1 MTGGSPHL
9 TAQASRRPFAVLFDL
24 DGTLIDSIGLILA
37 SMEFAF
43 EGRERR
49 PATEEWV
56 AAIGTPLD
64 GMLRR
69 WARDEEDVLAL
80 RARYRE
86 FTLLNHDAMTTA
98 YPGAIETVRALHAE
112 GHPLAIVTSKLE
124 VGARR
129 SLSYLGIED
138 CFAAVIGL
146 DATTKHKPDPEPVRF
161 ALSRLGGIAPSGA
174 LFVGDSVHDMRSGNA
189 AGVATAAALWG
200 PSRREELAAAA
211 PTHWLRDFPEL
222 HALVRRLASRAARG

>member
-1 MTGGSPHL
+1 MTSAPSHLPSPSPH
-9 TAQASRRPFAVLFDL
+9 QPFAVLFDL

-49 PATEEWV
+49 PNTEEWV

-69 WARDEEDVLAL
+69 WARDEADVLHL
-80 RARYRE
+80 RGRYRE
-86 FTLLNHDAMTTA
+86 FTLLHHDTMTTA
-98 YPGAIETVRALHAE
+98 YPGAIETVRALHAD

-129 SLSYLGIED
+129 SLTYLGIEE
-138 CFAAVIGL
+138 CFTAVIGL
-146 DATTKHKPDPEPVRF
+146 DATTKHKPDPEPVRH
-161 ALSRLGGIAPSGA
+161 ALARLGGIAPGRA
-174 LFVGDSVHDMRSGNA
+174 VFVGDSVHDIRSGNA
-189 AGVATAAALWG
+189 AGVSTAAALWG
-200 PSRREELAAAA
+200 PSTREDLTASG
-211 PTHWLRDFPEL
+211 PTHWLRDFGDVRT
-222 HALVRRLASRAARG
+222 LVSRLAMK

>member
-1 MTGGSPHL
+1 MNDTASKLPSPV
-9 TAQASRRPFAVLFDL
+9 SRLPFAVLFDL

-49 PATEEWV
+49 PDRREWV

-69 WARDEEDVLAL
+69 WARDEEDIRHL

-98 YPGAIETVRALHAE
+98 YPGAIETVRALRAD

-129 SLSYLGIED
+129 SLSYLGIEE

-146 DATTKHKPDPEPVRF
+146 DATAKHKPDPEPVRH
-161 ALSRLGGIAPSGA
+161 ALTRLGGIEPGRA
-174 LFVGDSVHDMRSGNA
+174 LFVGDSVHDMHSGKA
-189 AGVATAAALWG
+189 AGVTTAAALWG
-200 PSRREELAAAA
+200 PSTRDELAASS
-211 PTHWLRDFPEL
+211 PMHWLRDFDDVRT
-222 HALVRRLASRAARG
+222 LVSRLAMK

>member
-1 MTGGSPHL
+1 M
-9 TAQASRRPFAVLFDL
+9 SRDFAVLFDL

-37 SMEFAF
+37 SMEYAY
-43 EGRERR
+43 EGRAHR
-49 PATEEWV
+49 PSTEEWV

-69 WARDEEDVLAL
+69 WARDDADVAHL

-86 FTLLNHDAMTTA
+86 YTLIHHDAMTTA
-98 YPGAIETVRALHAE
+98 YPGAVETVRELHAA

-129 SLSYLGIED
+129 SLTYLGIEQ
-138 CFAAVIGL
+138 CFTAVIGL
-146 DATTKHKPDPEPVRF
+146 DSTTRHKPDPEPVRH
-161 ALSRLGGIAPSGA
+161 ALVRLGGIAPGRA
-174 LFVGDSVHDMRSGNA
+174 LFVGDSVHDVHSGNA

-200 PSRREELAAAA
+200 PSTRDELVASN
-211 PTHWLRDFPEL
+211 PSHWLRDYADVR
-222 HALVRRLASRAARG
+222 ALVSRLAMK